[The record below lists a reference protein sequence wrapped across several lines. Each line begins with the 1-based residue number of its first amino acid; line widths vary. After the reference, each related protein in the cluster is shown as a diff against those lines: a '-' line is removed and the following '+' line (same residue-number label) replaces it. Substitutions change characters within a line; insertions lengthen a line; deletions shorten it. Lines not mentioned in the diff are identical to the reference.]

1 MSQEQE
7 QEFANLHIDRPESPY
22 RGYRDSPYIYDT
34 GAYRR
39 EQQSPVTAPHADAQ
53 AGINP
58 TFMMQM
64 RLGLLIVSLIL
75 WVIVFFSAVWTIVK
89 IPANL
94 ASIVDPLVFVGL
106 LIFTLLAALGNFFFG
121 RRK

>member
-1 MSQEQE
+1 MSQE

-22 RGYRDSPYIYDT
+22 TGYRDSSYQTYAD

-39 EQQSPVTAPHADAQ
+39 EQESPAFALHADLQ
-53 AGINP
+53 TGVNP

-64 RLGLLIVSLIL
+64 RLGLMIVSLIL